1 MTKTADAVV
10 VGGGIN
16 GASIAFNL
24 LKRGLRKVVILEK
37 YLLASGGTG
46 KSAAVVRQHY
56 SNEPLVKMMKR
67 CIEIF
72 SHFQDVVGGASGFVK
87 TGWAFLVP
95 SEAEQGLEENL
106 SMQQRLGINT
116 REISREELLTLEP
129 RFHLDDVARIAY
141 EPDSGYAN
149 PTLTT
154 TSYLQAAVNLGGE
167 IMQCC
172 PLTSISIENGRVTQV
187 GTPKG
192 SISTEIVVN
201 AAGPWADR
209 VAAMV
214 GLSLPIRV
222 TREEEILLAPPLGE
236 SPPRLTISDMAK
248 AIYFRSDAGRVL
260 VGRGYPKEYE
270 YVSPDDY
277 QENAGVDFIE
287 ETARRFAERMPV
299 YSDALVQNAYTG
311 LYDVTPDWH
320 PILGR
325 TGAKGFFL
333 AAGFSGHGF
342 KLGPAIGELMAEEI
356 ISGKA
361 GDVDLS
367 SFSLDRFEKGQ
378 LFQAVYGGNRA

>member
-1 MTKTADAVV
+1 
-10 VGGGIN
+10 
-16 GASIAFNL
+16 
-24 LKRGLRKVVILEK
+24 
-37 YLLASGGTG
+37 
-46 KSAAVVRQHY
+46 
-56 SNEPLVKMMKR
+56 MMKR

>member
-367 SFSLDRFEKGQ
+367 SFPLDRFEKGQ